1 MSDLQPV
8 GPVGFYPAMFVHL
21 HRNISMIAFPLT
33 YAESVV
39 YKCLLIFNW
48 KKCASLDDEF
58 WSTFMSLF
66 NISLG
71 MLVGSSR
78 MTLGNFF
85 HEAFEMWSGLELEQ
99 NVTHTALK

>member
-1 MSDLQPV
+1 ML
-8 GPVGFYPAMFVHL
+8 VHFN
-21 HRNISMIAFPLT
+21 RNITMIAHPLS
-33 YAESVV
+33 YAESVM

-48 KKCASLDDEF
+48 KKCAALDDEY
-58 WSTFMSLF
+58 WATFMSLF

-78 MTLGNFF
+78 MILGNPF

-99 NVTHTALK
+99 NLTHTALK